1 MDNCNNNLQNYNNI
15 ISMIKNLDER
25 IKILEKRQSK
35 INFLGVDYIL
45 VKIIFYYKI
54 ETIIC

>member
-1 MDNCNNNLQNYNNI
+1 
-15 ISMIKNLDER
+15 MIKNLDER